1 MQDNQKKKITVRIGL
16 YGLSLLVSVANADI
30 LTLDGQ
36 VENQI
41 TGQSIFQIHSYGSYD
56 DVRKALESAGEPDGD
71 FYNIITGYESQSDLG
86 IDPAAVINANVF
98 GASLRLSGAANDPS
112 LHLSSSDI
120 HVDRVFNGKTREE
133 SLQMLYD
140 WAKTKA
146 SDLIKRLNSLTP
158 LNAVAG
164 TPFSAQGIG
173 VTQDFSFTENTAGSI
188 AADGVTENRVSLAA
202 RFSNYTIGD
211 KNANVI
217 TLPLGYAWNFRNG
230 YALIFNLPLTYADIG
245 GMPSYSAS
253 LGMGLKLPVSNW
265 LPMEHSWTITPIFRV
280 GAVGSDKNVADASIL
295 YSGGLLSEYD
305 MPLASGIL
313 GFKNMYS
320 YYVTSSVSQ
329 YLDLKVNNI
338 KINVPDITNSIFK
351 NGVYYS
357 RYLGPQFLGRKLSGT
372 VFFADTRFT
381 GSLLYADSQQ
391 EVGFNFGL
399 APNDNQANSTGSF
412 LRRQLNAQD
421 LRLGFSYTSAN
432 QINGF
437 SANFGFTF

>member
-1 MQDNQKKKITVRIGL
+1 L
-16 YGLSLLVSVANADI
+16 FGLSLLASVANADI

-36 VENQI
+36 VENQL
-41 TGQSIFQIHSYGSYD
+41 TGQSIFQSHSYGTYD
-56 DVRKALESAGEPDGD
+56 DVRKAIESADEPSGD
-71 FYNIITGYESQSDLG
+71 FYRVYTGYDSQSALG
-86 IDPAAVINANVF
+86 IDPAAVINADVL
-98 GASLRLSGAANDPS
+98 GARIRLSGAANDPS

-120 HVDRVFNGKTREE
+120 QVDQVFNGNTREE
-133 SLQMLYD
+133 SLRMLSD
-140 WAKTKA
+140 WAKANA
-146 SDLIKRLNSLTP
+146 SDLIKRANSLTP

-164 TPFSAQGIG
+164 TPFSAQG
-173 VTQDFSFTENTAGSI
+173 TMLKEDFFITENTAGSI
-188 AADGVTENRVSLAA
+188 AADGVTENRISLAA
-202 RFSNYTIGD
+202 RFSNYTIGNRD
-211 KNANVI
+211 ANVI
-217 TLPLGYAWNFRNG
+217 TLPLGYTWNFKNG

-245 GMPSYSAS
+245 GTPSYSAS

-265 LPMEHSWTITPIFRV
+265 LPMEHSWAITPVVRV
-280 GAVGSDKNVADASIL
+280 GAVGSDKNIANASTL

-305 MPLASGIL
+305 MPLANGIL

-329 YLDLKVNNI
+329 YLDLKVNDV

-351 NGVYYS
+351 NGIYYS
-357 RYLGPQFLGRKLSGT
+357 RYLGPQFWGRKLSGT

-381 GSLLYADSQQ
+381 GSALYANSQQ

-399 APNDNQANSTGSF
+399 APNDSHANSTGSF
-412 LRRQLNAQD
+412 LRRQLDAQD

-432 QINGF
+432 QIDGF